1 VIIAT
6 IIHSDAVQE
15 ECAMWLSNPEHNFK
29 RNAEDTN
36 SHRPFTM
43 LFNCHFERV
52 YEDKSMSDNEGTVHY
67 YKYNNVMS
75 NVFIIL
81 EITYCLFCM
90 VIFLLIIYWNH
101 EKQFRIIE
109 GKDDQ
114 YFSDEEDTDQM
125 SHEEYVE

>member
-1 VIIAT
+1 
-6 IIHSDAVQE
+6 
-15 ECAMWLSNPEHNFK
+15 
-29 RNAEDTN
+29 
-36 SHRPFTM
+36 
-43 LFNCHFERV
+43 
-52 YEDKSMSDNEGTVHY
+52 
-67 YKYNNVMS
+67 
-75 NVFIIL
+75 
-81 EITYCLFCM
+81 